1 MHISLKEQFI
11 PLELV
16 MYFRCDKPMM
26 FPTLIE
32 VCSAYIFMV
41 VLYKRLRFMNNGPMY
56 SAVEKQSI
64 FQFCIWKQ
72 D

>member
-16 MYFRCDKPMM
+16 VYFRCDKPMM

-32 VCSAYIFMV
+32 VCSAFIFMV
-41 VLYKRLRFMNNGPMY
+41 VL
-56 SAVEKQSI
+56 
-64 FQFCIWKQ
+64 
-72 D
+72 